1 MSDLC
6 PGRGYWTLCP
16 GEVIVRFQTSICNG
30 LSDREIEEDS
40 REANKFPSS
49 LPDAKP
55 ALVMSA
61 VFLRST
67 CPALLLGALAG
78 LQWQTA
84 RNTKVLFG
92 VLGLSLSLLAVSSV
106 VERFLLAF
114 NRLCEHVLSVQ
125 YSLQQEAMFLTTR
138 RGTQSFVLATNL
150 LPGDIVHLKEG
161 PVPADCRV
169 LESTGLLVDD
179 SFMPHRRM
187 TASEHIVSAAT
198 RALDMNPKDTWG
210 RICLQGRTVTAAAD
224 EEGSS
229 VLDANCVAL
238 AATFVRHGSATA
250 VVTRT
255 GDRTAV
261 CSLLAR
267 LSSFSL
273 LQVLFSSWM

>member
-1 MSDLC
+1 
-6 PGRGYWTLCP
+6 LCP

-30 LSDREIEEDS
+30 LSDSEIEEDC

-49 LPDAKP
+49 LPEAKP
-55 ALVMSA
+55 ELVTSA
-61 VFLRST
+61 VFLRFT

-78 LQWQTA
+78 LQWQRA
-84 RNTKVLFG
+84 RNTLG
-92 VLGLSLSLLAVSSV
+92 ALGLSFSLLAVSSV

-114 NRLCEHVLSVQ
+114 NRLREHVLSVQ

-138 RGTQSFVLATNL
+138 RGTQSFVHATNL

-169 LESTGLLVDD
+169 LEATGLLVDD

-198 RALDMNPKDTWG
+198 RALDINPKDTCG

-238 AATFVRHGSATA
+238 AATFVRHGTATA

-261 CSLLAR
+261 CCLLSR